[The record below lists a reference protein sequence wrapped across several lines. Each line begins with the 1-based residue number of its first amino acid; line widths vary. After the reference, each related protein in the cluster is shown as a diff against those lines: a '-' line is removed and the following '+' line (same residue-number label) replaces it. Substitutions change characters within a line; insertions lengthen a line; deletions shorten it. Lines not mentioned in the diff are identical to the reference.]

1 MSSKAVNFTDL
12 VASLTKHS
20 EVLNAAASVEIP
32 GTAVET
38 DTPVRE
44 MLQRAGELVRGAAAL
59 GEQRNPRAL
68 GVLSR
73 AVLEN
78 LILLLWVQV
87 HEKNAAKLNQEA
99 LSELARI
106 ARVNFEKGKARVMN
120 RETGK
125 DATSEF
131 LQSDRFKGLKKP
143 PSIETRAKEAGVEDL
158 YTVFYRF
165 MSLELHGRG
174 LKPKGE
180 SPESV
185 SAVQMQGIGALALAS
200 GHAGVKWLIHR
211 ERTDNETLRQLLGIG
226 RPSPNKSFQPTA
238 SGGG

>member
-1 MSSKAVNFTDL
+1 MSSNAISFTDL
-12 VASLTKHS
+12 VASLTEHS
-20 EVLNAAASVEIP
+20 QVLSAAAGMENF
-32 GTAVET
+32 GTAVES
-38 DTPVRE
+38 DIPVRE

-59 GEQRNPRAL
+59 GEQKNPRAL

-73 AVLEN
+73 AMLEN

-87 HEKNAAKLNQEA
+87 HEENAAKLNQEA
-99 LSELARI
+99 LSELARV

-125 DATSEF
+125 DATPEL

-174 LKPKGE
+174 LTPK
-180 SPESV
+180 
-185 SAVQMQGIGALALAS
+185 
-200 GHAGVKWLIHR
+200 
-211 ERTDNETLRQLLGIG
+211 
-226 RPSPNKSFQPTA
+226 RPSRPRIRRGQ
-238 SGGG
+238 